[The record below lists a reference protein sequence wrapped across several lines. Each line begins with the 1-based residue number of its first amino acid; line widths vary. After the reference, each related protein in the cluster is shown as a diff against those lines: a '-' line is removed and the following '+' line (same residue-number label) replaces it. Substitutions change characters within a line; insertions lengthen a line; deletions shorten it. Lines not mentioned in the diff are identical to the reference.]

1 MSYIS
6 VYALF
11 FYLWKMMTIVC
22 NNYVGKTWLKWKY
35 CGFNSFPDEK
45 IINFSMFRL
54 KRKEALANLSYYDAF
69 VFLDLES
76 SEIFQNGGQKR
87 QNLTRLHVPY
97 LYTPTTWSQHTF
109 NTSIQL
115 HSWRHFFCTPVLIL
129 MIQCLLTKPTLN
141 SNNLLY

>member
-1 MSYIS
+1 MWGKLDWSGN
-6 VYALF
+6 
-11 FYLWKMMTIVC
+11 IVASIHFQM
-22 NNYVGKTWLKWKY
+22 K
-35 CGFNSFPDEK
+35 K

-115 HSWRHFFCTPVLIL
+115 HSWRHLVWTSVLIL
-129 MIQCLLTKPTLN
+129 MMQCLLAITTLN
-141 SNNLLY
+141 SNNLLYQIISHKDIVTSSTMQYR